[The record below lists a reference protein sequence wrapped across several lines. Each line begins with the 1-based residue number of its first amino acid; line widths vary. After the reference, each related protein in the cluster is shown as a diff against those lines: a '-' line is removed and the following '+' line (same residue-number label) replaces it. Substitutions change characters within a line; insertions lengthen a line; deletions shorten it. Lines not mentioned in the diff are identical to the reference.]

1 MGGLS
6 AVHTELLEI
15 IMSEFTRRPTGH
27 RDTIAVHCGENR
39 WLGSITTPIDCAS
52 TFVFKN
58 VAEMI
63 AFANGKVEHYEY
75 GRYGNP
81 TREAAEHKLAAL
93 EGAERCVLFDCGMS
107 AVCATILSL
116 CSQGHHIIIT
126 DDAYKQTLAFV
137 TKVMPRFGIS
147 STVVPMGD
155 YEAMA
160 NAITPSTVMII
171 SESPTNPYLNIAD
184 IDKIVEITRSHKIL
198 SVIDSTFA
206 TPYNSRPL
214 DHGVDIVVQSAT
226 KYLAGHND
234 VLGGAV
240 LGSEKVTEPMI
251 LWRRMTGGVIDPLS
265 CYLLIRGLK
274 TFGVRMERLNSSA
287 MQIAQFLEKQPKVR
301 RVYYPG
307 LPGHPQHEVAKKQ
320 MKGFGAVVTFEID
333 GNLEQTLKFLDG
345 LKLCMLGPSLGGPET
360 LVTHPALN
368 SYYNITR
375 EERYKLGI
383 IDELIRLS
391 VGLEDPRDIIAD
403 LDSGFASME
412 KMLDFTNEHRI

>member
-1 MGGLS
+1 MND
-6 AVHTELLEI
+6 
-15 IMSEFTRRPTGH
+15 FTRRPNGH

-39 WLGSITTPIDCAS
+39 WLGSITTPIDYAS
-52 TFVFKN
+52 TFVFKD
-58 VAEMI
+58 VAEMV
-63 AFANGKVEHYEY
+63 AFASGKIEHYEY

-81 TREAAEHKLAAL
+81 TRKAAEQKLAAL
-93 EGAERCVLFDCGMS
+93 EGAERCILFDCGMS
-107 AVCATILSL
+107 AVCATILSV
-116 CSQGHHIIIT
+116 CSQGQHIIIT
-126 DDAYKQTLAFV
+126 DDAYKQTLHFV
-137 TKVMPRFGIS
+137 TAVMPRFGVS

-160 NAITPSTVMII
+160 EAIMPNTAMII
-171 SESPTNPYLNIAD
+171 SESPTNPYLNVADVDEVVRIAREN
-184 IDKIVEITRSHKIL
+184 KVL

-214 DHGVDIVVQSAT
+214 DQGIDIVIQSTT

-234 VLGGAV
+234 VLGGGV
-240 LGSEKVTEPMI
+240 FGTEKVTEPMYQ
-251 LWRRMTGGVIDPLS
+251 WRRVTGGVIDPMT

-274 TFGVRMERLNSSA
+274 TFGVRMERLNSTA
-287 MQIAQFLEKQPKVR
+287 MTVAQFLEKQPKVR

-307 LPGHPQHEVAKKQ
+307 LPGHRHYEIAKKQ

-333 GNLEQTLKFLDG
+333 GNLEQTLKFLEG

-368 SYYNITR
+368 SYYNISR

-383 IDELIRLS
+383 IDELVRLS
-391 VGLEDPRDIIAD
+391 VGLEDPRDIMSD
-403 LDSGFASME
+403 LELGFANME
-412 KMLDFTNEHRI
+412 